1 MKFGDQATDVLGGF
15 CIEMIKVTAPPR
27 KVGGGVKE
35 KREETMSEREASPI
49 SRAQHVELDLGK
61 SIETELH

>member
-1 MKFGDQATDVLGGF
+1 M
-15 CIEMIKVTAPPR
+15 TAPPR
-27 KVGGGVKE
+27 KVGVGVK
-35 KREETMSEREASPI
+35 KREETMSERESSPI